1 MLFAAGAFAL
11 NGDNVSA
18 KVAAAFKNDFSHA
31 SKVKWEKK
39 SDFYFVSFELNNT
52 HVDAAYNEAGERV
65 GTSRKIKWEQ
75 LPLALSLEI
84 SKNYDDFSTPEQVTE
99 LIFEGQTTYYL
110 SVENDRQIVNLKC
123 YSNGDMEVESKTK
136 KEPVKS

>member
-1 MLFAAGAFAL
+1 MLFATGAFAL
-11 NGDNVSA
+11 DGDNVSA

-31 SKVKWEKK
+31 NKVKWEKK

-52 HVDAAYNEAGERV
+52 NVDAAYNEAGERV
-65 GTSRKIKWEQ
+65 GISRKIKWEQ

-84 SKNYDDFSTPEQVTE
+84 SKSYNDFSTPEQVIE

-110 SVENDRQIVNLKC
+110 SV
-123 YSNGDMEVESKTK
+123 
-136 KEPVKS
+136 